1 MAKKKK
7 DLNEV
12 IGERVTEIELQKLT
26 VEDKVSR
33 KVSREETDEKGVE
46 MWYPCGEIRTVT
58 YDTGHLT
65 TPIRGVHRGLP
76 PQILPAFNGDVFGVV
91 SDEKFVAIRMY
102 ARDKEFG
109 TVENMLSV
117 MRQLGFIPLTP
128 ATVQRHLVGY
138 ENVGVATLTTKGL
151 GVVKEPLEDPSALAI
166 VKSVYSSRYGDLVY
180 IHPTALLNMCV
191 TVVGVSKDEH
201 IKFHPGDHVKIYL
214 KGGHTLKIER
224 AQWK

>member
-12 IGERVTEIELQKLT
+12 IGEKVTEIELQKLT

-33 KVSREETDEKGVE
+33 KVSSKEAGEKGVE

-65 TPIRGVHRGLP
+65 TPIKGVHHGLP

-91 SDEKFVAIRMY
+91 SDDKFVSIRMY

-128 ATVQRHLVGY
+128 ATVYRHLVGY
-138 ENVGVATLTTKGL
+138 ENVGVATLTLKGL
-151 GVVKEPLEDPSALAI
+151 GVVKEPLEDPSAFAV
-166 VKSVYSSRYGDLVY
+166 VKSVYSGRSGDLVY
-180 IHPTALLNMCV
+180 IHPTSLLNMLI
-191 TVVGVSKDEH
+191 TVIGVSKDEY
-201 IKFHPGDHVKIYL
+201 IKFHPGDHVKVYL

>member
-12 IGERVTEIELQKLT
+12 IGEQVTEIELQKLT
-26 VEDKVSR
+26 VEDKVSP
-33 KVSREETDEKGVE
+33 KVSAKESGEKGVE

-65 TPIRGVHRGLP
+65 TPIKGVRHGLP

-91 SDEKFVAIRMY
+91 SDDKFVAIRLY

-128 ATVQRHLVGY
+128 ATVERRLVGY
-138 ENVGVATLTTKGL
+138 ENVGVATLTIKGL
-151 GVVKEPLEDPSALAI
+151 GVVKEPLEDPSAFAI
-166 VKSVYSSRYGDLVY
+166 VKSVYSSRSGDLVY
-180 IHPTALLNMCV
+180 IHPTGLLNMLI

-201 IKFHPGDHVKIYL
+201 IKFHPGDHVKVYL

-224 AQWK
+224 VQWK

>member
-12 IGERVTEIELQKLT
+12 IGEKVTEIELQKLT

-33 KVSREETDEKGVE
+33 KVSEKDAGEKGVE

-65 TPIRGVHRGLP
+65 TPIKGVRRGLP

-91 SDEKFVAIRMY
+91 SDDKFVSIRMY
-102 ARDKEFG
+102 ARDKAFG
-109 TVENMLSV
+109 TVENMVSV

-128 ATVQRHLVGY
+128 ATVERRLVGY
-138 ENVGVATLTTKGL
+138 ENVGVATLTLKGL
-151 GVVKEPLEDPSALAI
+151 GVVKEPLEDPSAFAI
-166 VKSVYSSRYGDLVY
+166 VKSVYSSRSGDLVY
-180 IHPTALLNMCV
+180 IHPTGLLNMLI

-201 IKFHPGDHVKIYL
+201 IKFHPGDHVKVYL

-224 AQWK
+224 VQWK

>member
-12 IGERVTEIELQKLT
+12 IGEQVTEIELQKLT

-33 KVSREETDEKGVE
+33 KVSRKETDERGVE

-65 TPIRGVHRGLP
+65 TPIKGVRHGLP

-91 SDEKFVAIRMY
+91 SDDKFVSIRMY

-128 ATVQRHLVGY
+128 ATVKRRLVGY
-138 ENVGVATLTTKGL
+138 ENVGVATLTTKGI
-151 GVVKEPLEDPSALAI
+151 GVVKEPLEDPSAFAV
-166 VKSVYSSRYGDLVY
+166 VKSVYSGLSGDLVY
-180 IHPTALLNMCV
+180 IHPTALLNMLI
-191 TVVGVSKDEH
+191 TVVGVSRDEY
-201 IKFHPGDHVKIYL
+201 IKFRPGDHVKVYL

>member
-12 IGERVTEIELQKLT
+12 IGEQVTEIELQKLT

-33 KVSREETDEKGVE
+33 KVSRKETDEKGVE

-65 TPIRGVHRGLP
+65 TPIRGVHHGLP

-91 SDEKFVAIRMY
+91 SDDKFVAIRMY
-102 ARDKEFG
+102 ARDKAFG

-128 ATVQRHLVGY
+128 ATVERHLVGY
-138 ENVGVATLTTKGL
+138 ENVGVATLTIKGL
-151 GVVKEPLEDPSALAI
+151 GVVKEPLEDPSAFAV
-166 VKSVYSSRYGDLVY
+166 VKSVYSGRSGDLVY
-180 IHPTALLNMCV
+180 IHPTSLLNMVV
-191 TVVGVSKDEH
+191 TVVGVSKDDH
-201 IKFHPGDHVKIYL
+201 IKFHPDDHVKIYL

>member
-26 VEDKVSR
+26 VEDKVSP
-33 KVSREETDEKGVE
+33 KVSRKETDEKGVE

-65 TPIRGVHRGLP
+65 TPIKGVRHGLP

-91 SDEKFVAIRMY
+91 SDDKFVSIRMY

-128 ATVQRHLVGY
+128 ATVYRHLVGY
-138 ENVGVATLTTKGL
+138 ENVGVATLTLKGL
-151 GVVKEPLEDPSALAI
+151 GVVKEPLEDPSAFAI
-166 VKSVYSSRYGDLVY
+166 VKSVYSSRSGDLVY
-180 IHPTALLNMCV
+180 IHPTALLNMLI
-191 TVVGVSKDEH
+191 TVVGVNKDEH
-201 IKFHPGDHVKIYL
+201 IKFHPGDHVKVYL

-224 AQWK
+224 VQWK

>member
-26 VEDKVSR
+26 VEDKVSP
-33 KVSREETDEKGVE
+33 KVSRKEADEKGVE

-65 TPIRGVHRGLP
+65 TPIKGVRHGLP

-91 SDEKFVAIRMY
+91 SDDKFVSIRMY

-128 ATVQRHLVGY
+128 ATVYRHLVGY
-138 ENVGVATLTTKGL
+138 ENVGVAKLTTKGL
-151 GVVKEPLEDPSALAI
+151 GVVKEPLEDPSAFAV
-166 VKSVYSSRYGDLVY
+166 VKSVYSSRSGDLVY
-180 IHPTALLNMCV
+180 IHPTALLNMLI
-191 TVVGVSKDEH
+191 TVVGVNKDEH
-201 IKFHPGDHVKIYL
+201 IKFHPGDHVKVYL

-224 AQWK
+224 VQWK

>member
-26 VEDKVSR
+26 VEDKVSP
-33 KVSREETDEKGVE
+33 KVSRKETDEKGVE

-65 TPIRGVHRGLP
+65 TPIKGVHHGLP

-91 SDEKFVAIRMY
+91 SDNKFVAIRMY

-128 ATVQRHLVGY
+128 ATVYRHLVGY
-138 ENVGVATLTTKGL
+138 ENVGVAKLTTKGL
-151 GVVKEPLEDPSALAI
+151 GVVKEPLEDPSAFAV
-166 VKSVYSSRYGDLVY
+166 VKSVYSSRSGDLVY
-180 IHPTALLNMCV
+180 IHPTALLNMLI
-191 TVVGVSKDEH
+191 TVVGVNKDEH
-201 IKFHPGDHVKIYL
+201 IKFHPGDHVKVYL

-224 AQWK
+224 VQWK

>member
-12 IGERVTEIELQKLT
+12 IGEKVTEIELQKLT

-33 KVSREETDEKGVE
+33 KVSRKETDEKGVE

-65 TPIRGVHRGLP
+65 NPIRGVRHGLP

-91 SDEKFVAIRMY
+91 SDDKFVAIRMY
-102 ARDKEFG
+102 ARDKAFG

-128 ATVQRHLVGY
+128 ATVDRHLVGY

-151 GVVKEPLEDPSALAI
+151 GVVKEPLEDPSAFAV
-166 VKSVYSSRYGDLVY
+166 VKSVYSGRSGDLVY
-180 IHPTALLNMCV
+180 IYPSSLLNMLI
-191 TVVGVSKDEH
+191 TAIGVSKDEY
-201 IKFHPGDHVKIYL
+201 IKFHPGDHVKVYL

>member
-12 IGERVTEIELQKLT
+12 IGEKVTEIELQKLT
-26 VEDKVSR
+26 VEDKVSP
-33 KVSREETDEKGVE
+33 KVSSKAADEKGVK

-65 TPIRGVHRGLP
+65 TPIKGVHHGLP

-91 SDEKFVAIRMY
+91 SDDRFVAIRMY

-128 ATVQRHLVGY
+128 ATVDRHLVGY
-138 ENVGVATLTTKGL
+138 ENVGVATLTLKGL
-151 GVVKEPLEDPSALAI
+151 GVVKEPLEDPSAFAI
-166 VKSVYSSRYGDLVY
+166 VKSVYSGRAGDLVY

-191 TVVGVSKDEH
+191 TVVGVSRDDY
-201 IKFHPGDHVKIYL
+201 IKFHPGDQVKVYL

>member
-26 VEDKVSR
+26 VEDKVSP
-33 KVSREETDEKGVE
+33 KVSSKESGEKGVE

-65 TPIRGVHRGLP
+65 TPIKGVRHGLP

-91 SDEKFVAIRMY
+91 SDDKFVAIRMY

-128 ATVQRHLVGY
+128 ATVERRLVGY
-138 ENVGVATLTTKGL
+138 ENVGVATLTIKGL
-151 GVVKEPLEDPSALAI
+151 GVVKEPLEDPSAFAV
-166 VKSVYSSRYGDLVY
+166 VKSVYSGRSGDLVY
-180 IHPTALLNMCV
+180 IYPTSLLNMLI
-191 TVVGVSKDEH
+191 TAIGVSKDEY
-201 IKFHPGDHVKIYL
+201 IKFHPGDHVKVYL

>member
-33 KVSREETDEKGVE
+33 KVSRKETDEKGVE

-91 SDEKFVAIRMY
+91 SDDKFVAIRMY
-102 ARDKEFG
+102 ARDKAFG

-128 ATVQRHLVGY
+128 GTVERRLVGY

-151 GVVKEPLEDPSALAI
+151 GVVKEPLEDPSAFAV
-166 VKSVYSSRYGDLVY
+166 VKSVYSGRSGDLVY
-180 IHPTALLNMCV
+180 IHPTSLLNMLI
-191 TVVGVSKDEH
+191 TAIGVSRDEY
-201 IKFHPGDHVKIYL
+201 IKFHPGDHVKVYL

>member
-26 VEDKVSR
+26 VEDKVSP
-33 KVSREETDEKGVE
+33 KVSRKETDEKGVE

-65 TPIRGVHRGLP
+65 TPIKGVRHGLP

-91 SDEKFVAIRMY
+91 SDDKFVSIRMY
-102 ARDKEFG
+102 ARDKKFG

-128 ATVQRHLVGY
+128 ATVYRHLVGY

-151 GVVKEPLEDPSALAI
+151 GVVKEPLEDPSAFAI
-166 VKSVYSSRYGDLVY
+166 VKSVYSSRSGDLVY
-180 IHPTALLNMCV
+180 IHPTALLNMLI
-191 TVVGVSKDEH
+191 TVVGVNKDEH

-224 AQWK
+224 VQWK

>member
-33 KVSREETDEKGVE
+33 KKTEKDENGVQ

-65 TPIRGVHRGLP
+65 TPIKGVRHGLP

-91 SDEKFVAIRMY
+91 SDDKFVAIRMY
-102 ARDKEFG
+102 ARDKAFG

-128 ATVQRHLVGY
+128 ATVERHLVGY
-138 ENVGVATLTTKGL
+138 ENVGVATLTLKGL
-151 GVVKEPLEDPSALAI
+151 GVVKQPLDDPSTLAI
-166 VKSVYSSRYGDLVY
+166 VKSVYSSRSGDLVY
-180 IHPTALLNMCV
+180 IHPTSLLNMLI
-191 TVVGVSKDEH
+191 TVVGVSKDEP

-224 AQWK
+224 VQWK

>member
-26 VEDKVSR
+26 VEDKVSP
-33 KVSREETDEKGVE
+33 KVSRKETDEKGVE

-65 TPIRGVHRGLP
+65 TPIKGVRHGLP

-91 SDEKFVAIRMY
+91 SDDKFVSIRMY

-128 ATVQRHLVGY
+128 ATVYRHLVGY

-151 GVVKEPLEDPSALAI
+151 GVVKEPLEDPSAFAI
-166 VKSVYSSRYGDLVY
+166 VKSVYSSRSGDLVY
-180 IHPTALLNMCV
+180 IHPTALLNMLI
-191 TVVGVSKDEH
+191 TVVGVNKDEH

-224 AQWK
+224 VQWK

>member
-12 IGERVTEIELQKLT
+12 IGEQVTEIELQKLT

-33 KVSREETDEKGVE
+33 KVSREKTEEKGVE

-65 TPIRGVHRGLP
+65 TPIRGVRHGLP

-91 SDEKFVAIRMY
+91 SDDKFVAIRMY
-102 ARDKEFG
+102 ARDKAFG

-128 ATVQRHLVGY
+128 ATVD
-138 ENVGVATLTTKGL
+138 VATLTIKGI
-151 GVVKEPLEDPSALAI
+151 GVVKEPLEDPSAFAV
-166 VKSVYSSRYGDLVY
+166 VKSVYSGRSGDLVY
-180 IHPTALLNMCV
+180 IHPTSLLNMLI
-191 TVVGVSKDEH
+191 TVVGVSKDDH

>member
-12 IGERVTEIELQKLT
+12 IGEKVTEIELQKLT
-26 VEDKVSR
+26 VEDKVSP
-33 KVSREETDEKGVE
+33 KVSSKESDKKGVD

-65 TPIRGVHRGLP
+65 TPIKGVHHGLP

-91 SDEKFVAIRMY
+91 SDDKFVSIRMY

-128 ATVQRHLVGY
+128 ATVYRHLVGY
-138 ENVGVATLTTKGL
+138 ENVGVATLTLKGL
-151 GVVKEPLEDPSALAI
+151 GVVKEPLEDPSAFAI
-166 VKSVYSSRYGDLVY
+166 VKSVYSGRAGDLVY
-180 IHPTALLNMCV
+180 IHPTALLNMCI
-191 TVVGVSKDEH
+191 TVVGVSRNDY
-201 IKFHPGDHVKIYL
+201 IKFHPGDHVKVYL

-224 AQWK
+224 VQWK

>member
-33 KVSREETDEKGVE
+33 KVSREKTDEKGIE

-65 TPIRGVHRGLP
+65 NPIRGVRHGLP

-91 SDEKFVAIRMY
+91 SDDKFVSIRMY
-102 ARDKEFG
+102 ARDKAFG
-109 TVENMLSV
+109 KVENMLSV

>member
-26 VEDKVSR
+26 VEDKVSP
-33 KVSREETDEKGVE
+33 KVSAKESGEKGVE

-65 TPIRGVHRGLP
+65 TPIKGVRHGLP

-91 SDEKFVAIRMY
+91 SDDKFVAIRLY

-128 ATVQRHLVGY
+128 ATVERRLVGY
-138 ENVGVATLTTKGL
+138 ENVGVATLTIKGL
-151 GVVKEPLEDPSALAI
+151 GVVKEPLEDPSAFAV
-166 VKSVYSSRYGDLVY
+166 VKSVYSSRSGDLVY
-180 IHPTALLNMCV
+180 IHPTGLLNMLI
-191 TVVGVSKDEH
+191 TAVGVSKDEH
-201 IKFHPGDHVKIYL
+201 IKFHPGDHVKVYL

-224 AQWK
+224 VQWK

>member
-26 VEDKVSR
+26 VEDKVSP
-33 KVSREETDEKGVE
+33 KVSRKETDEKGVE

-65 TPIRGVHRGLP
+65 NPIKGVHHGLP

-91 SDEKFVAIRMY
+91 SDNKFVAIRMY

-128 ATVQRHLVGY
+128 ATVYRHLVGY
-138 ENVGVATLTTKGL
+138 ENVGVATLTLKGL
-151 GVVKEPLEDPSALAI
+151 GVVKEPLEDPSAFAI
-166 VKSVYSSRYGDLVY
+166 VKSVYSSRSGDLVY
-180 IHPTALLNMCV
+180 IHPTALLNMLI

-201 IKFHPGDHVKIYL
+201 IKFHPGDHVKVYL

-224 AQWK
+224 VQWK

>member
-7 DLNEV
+7 DSNEV
-12 IGERVTEIELQKLT
+12 IGERVTEIELQKIT
-26 VEDKVSR
+26 VEDKVSP
-33 KVSREETDEKGVE
+33 KVSRKETDERGVE

-58 YDTGHLT
+58 YDAGHLT
-65 TPIRGVHRGLP
+65 TPIRGVRHGLP

-91 SDEKFVAIRMY
+91 SDNKFVAIRMY

-128 ATVQRHLVGY
+128 ATVERHLVGY

-151 GVVKEPLEDPSALAI
+151 GVVKEPLEDPSAFAV
-166 VKSVYSSRYGDLVY
+166 VKSVYSGRSGDLVY
-180 IHPTALLNMCV
+180 IYPTSLLNMLI
-191 TVVGVSKDEH
+191 TAIGVSKDEY
-201 IKFHPGDHVKIYL
+201 IKFHPGDHVKVYL

>member
-26 VEDKVSR
+26 VEDKVSP
-33 KVSREETDEKGVE
+33 KVSRKETDEKGVE

-65 TPIRGVHRGLP
+65 TPIKGVRHGLP

-91 SDEKFVAIRMY
+91 SDDKFVSIRMY

-128 ATVQRHLVGY
+128 ATVYRHLVGY

-151 GVVKEPLEDPSALAI
+151 GVVKEPLEDPSAFAI
-166 VKSVYSSRYGDLVY
+166 VKSVYSSRSGDLVY
-180 IHPTALLNMCV
+180 IHPTALLNMLI
-191 TVVGVSKDEH
+191 TVVGVNKDEH
-201 IKFHPGDHVKIYL
+201 IKFHPGDHVKVYL

-224 AQWK
+224 VQWK

>member
-12 IGERVTEIELQKLT
+12 IGEQVTEIELQKLT
-26 VEDKVSR
+26 VEDKVSP
-33 KVSREETDEKGVE
+33 KVSSKESGEKGVE

-65 TPIRGVHRGLP
+65 TPIKGVHHGLP

-91 SDEKFVAIRMY
+91 SDDKFVSIRMY

-128 ATVQRHLVGY
+128 ATVYRHLVGY
-138 ENVGVATLTTKGL
+138 ENVGVATLTLKGL
-151 GVVKEPLEDPSALAI
+151 GVVKEPLEDPSAFAI
-166 VKSVYSSRYGDLVY
+166 VKSVYSGRAGDLVY
-180 IHPTALLNMCV
+180 IHPTALLNMCI
-191 TVVGVSKDEH
+191 TVVGVSRNDY
-201 IKFHPGDHVKIYL
+201 IKFHPGDHVKVYL

-224 AQWK
+224 VQWK

>member
-26 VEDKVSR
+26 VEDKVSP
-33 KVSREETDEKGVE
+33 KVSRKETDEKGVE

-65 TPIRGVHRGLP
+65 TPIKGVRHGLP

-91 SDEKFVAIRMY
+91 SDDKFVSIRMY

-128 ATVQRHLVGY
+128 ATVYRHLVGY
-138 ENVGVATLTTKGL
+138 ENVGVAKLTTKGL
-151 GVVKEPLEDPSALAI
+151 GVVKEPLEDPSAFAV
-166 VKSVYSSRYGDLVY
+166 VKSVYSSRSGDLVY
-180 IHPTALLNMCV
+180 IHPTALLNMLI
-191 TVVGVSKDEH
+191 TVVGVNKDEH
-201 IKFHPGDHVKIYL
+201 IKFHPGDHVKVYL

-224 AQWK
+224 VQWK

>member
-26 VEDKVSR
+26 VEDKVSP
-33 KVSREETDEKGVE
+33 KVSRKETDEKGVE

-65 TPIRGVHRGLP
+65 TPIKGVRHGLP

-91 SDEKFVAIRMY
+91 SDDKFVSIRMY
-102 ARDKEFG
+102 ARDKKFG

-128 ATVQRHLVGY
+128 ATVYRHLVGY

-151 GVVKEPLEDPSALAI
+151 GVVKEPLEDPSAFAI
-166 VKSVYSSRYGDLVY
+166 VKSVYSSRSGDLVY
-180 IHPTALLNMCV
+180 IHPTALLNMLI
-191 TVVGVSKDEH
+191 TVVGVNKDEH
-201 IKFHPGDHVKIYL
+201 IKFHPGDHVKVYL

-224 AQWK
+224 VQWK

>member
-7 DLNEV
+7 DMNEA
-12 IGERVTEIELQKLT
+12 IGERVTEIELQKIA

-33 KVSREETDEKGVE
+33 KKTEKDENGVQ

-65 TPIRGVHRGLP
+65 TPIKGVRRGLP

-91 SDEKFVAIRMY
+91 SDDKFITIRMY

-117 MRQLGFIPLTP
+117 EKQLGFIPLTP
-128 ATVQRHLVGY
+128 ATVERRLVGY
-138 ENVGVATLTTKGL
+138 ENVGVATLTLKGL
-151 GVVKEPLEDPSALAI
+151 GVVKQPLDDPSTLAI
-166 VKSVYSSRYGDLVY
+166 VKSVYSSRSGDLVY
-180 IHPTALLNMCV
+180 IHPTSLLNMLI

>member
-12 IGERVTEIELQKLT
+12 IGEQVTEIELQKLT

-33 KVSREETDEKGVE
+33 KVSRKETDEKGVE

-91 SDEKFVAIRMY
+91 SDDKFVAIRMY
-102 ARDKEFG
+102 ARDKAFG

-128 ATVQRHLVGY
+128 ATVDRHLVGY
-138 ENVGVATLTTKGL
+138 ENVGVATLTIKGL
-151 GVVKEPLEDPSALAI
+151 GVVKEPLEDPSAFAV
-166 VKSVYSSRYGDLVY
+166 VKSVYSGRSGDLVY
-180 IHPTALLNMCV
+180 IRPTSLLNMVV
-191 TVVGVSKDEH
+191 TVVGVSKDDH
-201 IKFHPGDHVKIYL
+201 IKFHPDDHVKIYL

>member
-12 IGERVTEIELQKLT
+12 IGEQVTEIELQKLT

-33 KVSREETDEKGVE
+33 KVSAKETDEKGVE

-65 TPIRGVHRGLP
+65 TPIKGVRHGLP

-91 SDEKFVAIRMY
+91 SDDKFVSIRMY
-102 ARDKEFG
+102 ARDKAFG
-109 TVENMLSV
+109 KVENMLSV

-128 ATVQRHLVGY
+128 ATVYRHLVGY
-138 ENVGVATLTTKGL
+138 ENVGVATLTLKGL
-151 GVVKEPLEDPSALAI
+151 GVVKEPLEDPSAFAI
-166 VKSVYSSRYGDLVY
+166 VKSVYSSRSGDLVY
-180 IHPTALLNMCV
+180 IHPTALLNMLI
-191 TVVGVSKDEH
+191 TVVGVNKDEH
-201 IKFHPGDHVKIYL
+201 IKFHPGDHVKVYL

-224 AQWK
+224 VQWK

>member
-12 IGERVTEIELQKLT
+12 IGEKVTEIELQKLT

-65 TPIRGVHRGLP
+65 TPIRGVRRGLP

-91 SDEKFVAIRMY
+91 SDDKFVAIRMY
-102 ARDKEFG
+102 ARDKAFG

-128 ATVQRHLVGY
+128 STVERRLVGY

-151 GVVKEPLEDPSALAI
+151 GVVKEPLEDPSAFAV
-166 VKSVYSSRYGDLVY
+166 VKSVYSGRSGDLVY
-180 IHPTALLNMCV
+180 IYPSSLLNMLI
-191 TVVGVSKDEH
+191 TAIGVSKDEY
-201 IKFHPGDHVKIYL
+201 IKFHPGDHVKVYL

>member
-1 MAKKKK
+1 
-7 DLNEV
+7 
-12 IGERVTEIELQKLT
+12 
-26 VEDKVSR
+26 
-33 KVSREETDEKGVE
+33 

-65 TPIRGVHRGLP
+65 TPIKGVHHGLP

-91 SDEKFVAIRMY
+91 SDDKFVAIRMY

-128 ATVQRHLVGY
+128 ATVDRHLVGY
-138 ENVGVATLTTKGL
+138 ENVGVATLTLKGL
-151 GVVKEPLEDPSALAI
+151 GVVKEPLEDPSAFAI
-166 VKSVYSSRYGDLVY
+166 VKSVYSGRAGDLVY

-191 TVVGVSKDEH
+191 TVVGVSRDDY
-201 IKFHPGDHVKIYL
+201 IKFHPGDQVKVYL

>member
-33 KVSREETDEKGVE
+33 KKTEKDENGVQ

-65 TPIRGVHRGLP
+65 TPIKGVRHGLP

-91 SDEKFVAIRMY
+91 SDDKFVAIRMY
-102 ARDKEFG
+102 ARDKAFG

-128 ATVQRHLVGY
+128 ATVERHLVGY
-138 ENVGVATLTTKGL
+138 ENVGVATLTLKGL
-151 GVVKEPLEDPSALAI
+151 GVVKQPLDDPSTLAI
-166 VKSVYSSRYGDLVY
+166 VKSVYSSRSGDLVY
-180 IHPTALLNMCV
+180 IHPTSLLNMLI
-191 TVVGVSKDEH
+191 TVVGVSKDEP

>member
-12 IGERVTEIELQKLT
+12 IGEKVTEIELQKLT

-33 KVSREETDEKGVE
+33 KVSSKESDKKGVD

-65 TPIRGVHRGLP
+65 TPIKGVHHGLP

-91 SDEKFVAIRMY
+91 SDDKFVSIRMY

-128 ATVQRHLVGY
+128 ATVYRHLVGY
-138 ENVGVATLTTKGL
+138 ENVGVATLTLKGL
-151 GVVKEPLEDPSALAI
+151 GVVKEPLEDPSAFAI
-166 VKSVYSSRYGDLVY
+166 VKSVYSGRAGDLVY
-180 IHPTALLNMCV
+180 IHPTALLNMCI
-191 TVVGVSKDEH
+191 TVVGVSRNDY
-201 IKFHPGDHVKIYL
+201 IKFHPGDHVKVYL

-224 AQWK
+224 VQWK

>member
-12 IGERVTEIELQKLT
+12 IGEQVTEIELQKLT

-33 KVSREETDEKGVE
+33 KVSRKETDEKGVE

-91 SDEKFVAIRMY
+91 SDDKFVAIRMY
-102 ARDKEFG
+102 ARDKAFG

-128 ATVQRHLVGY
+128 ATVDRHLVGY
-138 ENVGVATLTTKGL
+138 ENVGVATLTIKGL
-151 GVVKEPLEDPSALAI
+151 GVVKEPLEDPSAFAV
-166 VKSVYSSRYGDLVY
+166 VKSVYSGRSGDLVY
-180 IHPTALLNMCV
+180 IHPTSLLNMVV
-191 TVVGVSKDEH
+191 TVVGVSKDDY
-201 IKFHPGDHVKIYL
+201 IKFHPDDHVKIYL

>member
-7 DLNEV
+7 DLNEM
-12 IGERVTEIELQKLT
+12 IGEQVTEIELQKLT
-26 VEDKVSR
+26 VEDKVSP
-33 KVSREETDEKGVE
+33 KVSSKESGEKGVE

-65 TPIRGVHRGLP
+65 TPIKGVHHGLP

-91 SDEKFVAIRMY
+91 SDDKFVSIRMY

-128 ATVQRHLVGY
+128 ATVYRHLVGY
-138 ENVGVATLTTKGL
+138 ENVGVATLTLKGL
-151 GVVKEPLEDPSALAI
+151 GVVKEPLEDPSAFAI
-166 VKSVYSSRYGDLVY
+166 VKSVYSGRAGDLVY
-180 IHPTALLNMCV
+180 IHPTALLNMCI
-191 TVVGVSKDEH
+191 TVVGVSRNDY
-201 IKFHPGDHVKIYL
+201 IKFHPGDHVKVYL

>member
-12 IGERVTEIELQKLT
+12 IGEQVTEIELQKLT

-33 KVSREETDEKGVE
+33 KVSRKETDEKGVE

-65 TPIRGVHRGLP
+65 TPIKGVRHGLP

-91 SDEKFVAIRMY
+91 SDDKFVAIRMY

-117 MRQLGFIPLTP
+117 MRQLGFIPPTP
-128 ATVQRHLVGY
+128 ATVERRLVGY

-151 GVVKEPLEDPSALAI
+151 GAVKEPLEDPSAFAI
-166 VKSVYSSRYGDLVY
+166 VKSVYSSRSGDLVY
-180 IHPTALLNMCV
+180 IHPTGLLNMLI
-191 TVVGVSKDEH
+191 TVVGVSKEEH
-201 IKFHPGDHVKIYL
+201 IKFHPGDHVKVYL

-224 AQWK
+224 VQWK